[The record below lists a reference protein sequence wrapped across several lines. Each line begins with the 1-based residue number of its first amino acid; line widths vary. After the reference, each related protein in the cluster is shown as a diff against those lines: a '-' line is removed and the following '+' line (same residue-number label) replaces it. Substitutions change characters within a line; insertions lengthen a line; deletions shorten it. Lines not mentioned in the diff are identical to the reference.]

1 MYKPG
6 ILPRE
11 RYTDITSLGQF
22 LLLSSEEGSNYS
34 KAKDAV
40 FNINPREEDRS
51 YLATYSNSPH

>member
-40 FNINPREEDRS
+40 FNIDLREDQS